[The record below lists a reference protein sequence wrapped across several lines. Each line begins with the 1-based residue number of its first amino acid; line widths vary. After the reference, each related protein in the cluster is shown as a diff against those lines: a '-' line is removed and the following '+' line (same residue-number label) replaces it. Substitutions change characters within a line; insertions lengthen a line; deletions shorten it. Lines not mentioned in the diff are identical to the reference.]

1 MLFCRLMLFVAVV
14 VFLIIFLKN
23 YFRNTI
29 RVSNSFGPDQARQH
43 VGPGLGTNCLQRL
56 SADDT
61 SRQRWCEIQYG
72 EKEVI
77 RACTQQSNRSIENRL
92 NLPTIMTRNYYTQCK
107 VFLVVDVTFLSTM
120 FQPYHDPGGGG
131 GGGGCSDI
139 FKHMLGPFGR
149 FKILKF
155 NNFWGF
161 QENEYFWG

>member
-1 MLFCRLMLFVAVV
+1 MLFVAVV
-14 VFLIIFLKN
+14 FFLIICLKN

-77 RACTQQSNRSIENRL
+77 RACTQQSNRSIQNRL
-92 NLPTIMTRNYYTQCK
+92 NLPTSMTRNYYTQCK
-107 VFLVVDVTFLSTM
+107 VFLVVDVTFLSTSFSHIM
-120 FQPYHDPGGGG
+120 TRGD

-139 FKHMLGPFGR
+139 FIHMLGPFGG

-155 NNFWGF
+155 NIFWGF